1 MHEALNNLTIWMQP
15 AFQHGVKINEHIH
28 EQFTPK
34 VHITSQNVNP
44 QDGLEGVVHIN
55 SKHEHVDMYHGRIVK
70 DDLETE
76 LRDKTG
82 DMVEKLKEEDKQVFE
97 LETMIKK
104 SSKEQRLRQGGRKK
118 YGGNATHV
126 NK

>member
-1 MHEALNNLTIWMQP
+1 
-15 AFQHGVKINEHIH
+15 
-28 EQFTPK
+28 
-34 VHITSQNVNP
+34 
-44 QDGLEGVVHIN
+44 
-55 SKHEHVDMYHGRIVK
+55 MYHGRIVK

-97 LETMIKK
+97 LEAMIKK

-118 YGGNATHV
+118 YGGNSTHV
-126 NK
+126 N